1 MGLFTGMS
9 VLSLMELLFWFCRG
23 VANCVSCKR
32 KCGES
37 KEEDDGKEEEGNGK
51 VDKIDAE
58 TPSTAVVEVPMVG
71 EMEEE
76 QEEGRRLNTQSQI

>member
-1 MGLFTGMS
+1 MS

-32 KCGES
+32 KCRES
-37 KEEDDGKEEEGNGK
+37 KEEDDGKEEEEGK

-71 EMEEE
+71 EVEEE
-76 QEEGRRLNTQSQI
+76 EEGRRLNTQSQI

>member
-32 KCGES
+32 MRRES
-37 KEEDDGKEEEGNGK
+37 KEEDGGKEEGEGK

-76 QEEGRRLNTQSQI
+76 EEGRRLNTQSQI

>member
-1 MGLFTGMS
+1 MVGLFTGMS

-23 VANCVSCKR
+23 VANCFSCKR
-32 KCGES
+32 RRKES
-37 KEEDDGKEEEGNGK
+37 KEEDGGEEEEGE
-51 VDKIDAE
+51 VDKVDAE

-76 QEEGRRLNTQSQI
+76 EEGRRLNTQSQI